1 MKIAIHQPEHF
12 PYMGFFEKLK
22 ACDVFVLLDDVQY
35 KKNNFQNRNRF
46 LNKQGIEEWF
56 TVQIEKGSSRRLIN
70 EIKVSKQTLWK
81 EKIINK
87 LKHNFKKDYSFIYD
101 YDLLVDINKAS
112 IEYAMKKMKIEKQI
126 VKSSDI
132 EKSGKKTELLISI
145 CKSLG
150 ASSYVSGIGGKN
162 YLDIELFKKNNI
174 ELNFINPEIK
184 NIYSVVQYL

>member
-1 MKIAIHQPEHF
+1 LKIAIHQPEHF